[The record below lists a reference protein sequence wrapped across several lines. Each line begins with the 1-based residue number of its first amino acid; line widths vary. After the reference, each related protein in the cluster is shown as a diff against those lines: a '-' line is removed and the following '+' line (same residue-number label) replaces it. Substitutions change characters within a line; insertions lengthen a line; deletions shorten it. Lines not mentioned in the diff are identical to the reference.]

1 MIASPL
7 LAQAEA
13 AWSASEML
21 VLAGVGVLVVFTALA
36 LIGVVM
42 AGLGRLMAP
51 PEAAAPPAPVEVAE
65 AEALGAGTELGLTG
79 PATVALLTAAAVAA
93 VGRPVRIRR
102 VTFVR
107 PNSASAWKEVG
118 RATIQASHNFNR

>member
-1 MIASPL
+1 MIAPPL
-7 LAQAEA
+7 LAQAQA
-13 AWSASEML
+13 VWSASEML

-36 LIGVVM
+36 LVGVVM
-42 AGLGRLMAP
+42 VGLGRLMAP
-51 PEAAAPPAPVEVAE
+51 PEGAPPPPAAVAE

-93 VGRPVRIRR
+93 VGRPVRVRR

-107 PNSASAWKEVG
+107 PSSASAWKEVG